1 MTSAPAGRVPRPPMP
16 ERPNGPERRRAR
28 MAALDA
34 AARMMPNL
42 EDGVHVDR
50 VAELTIRL
58 ADQLHEWI
66 MEA

>member
-1 MTSAPAGRVPRPPMP
+1 MTHEDRVPRPPMP

-34 AARMMPNL
+34 ASRVMP
-42 EDGVHVDR
+42 
-50 VAELTIRL
+50 ELAADSTAIDLASEMTIRL
-58 ADQLHEWI
+58 AASLYEWI

>member
-1 MTSAPAGRVPRPPMP
+1 MTTHEGRVPRPPMP

-34 AARMMPNL
+34 AARVMP
-42 EDGVHVDR
+42 EIAPDAGAVDL
-50 VAELTIRL
+50 ASDMTIRL
-58 ADQLHEWI
+58 AASLYEWI